1 MKGVVVEEHYA
12 DSEHH
17 RAAEVDDGKGCYTK
31 FDLEK
36 PREDGVEVVV
46 AIL

>member
-12 DSEHH
+12 DSEHQQ
-17 RAAEVDDGKGCYTK
+17 AAEVDDGKEGYTK
-31 FDLEK
+31 FDLGK